1 MPSHSLRTD
10 GFSTD
15 CSGFLSFVANLTHE
29 GYFDR
34 RSHRRVEDRKS
45 ALGIR
50 ARPHAGELSGVRECK
65 SGQTEIEC
73 IVPIPA
79 RTVLADGWHCGLLLI
94 FDNSLNKIVLS
105 FSEKE
110 LDWFEWSKEGE
121 LRRKENHD
129 AFLREQLG
137 PPPCNFSW
145 GRVVSV
151 IDSHDSSARISIRYA

>member
-1 MPSHSLRTD
+1 
-10 GFSTD
+10 
-15 CSGFLSFVANLTHE
+15 
-29 GYFDR
+29 
-34 RSHRRVEDRKS
+34 
-45 ALGIR
+45 
-50 ARPHAGELSGVRECK
+50 
-65 SGQTEIEC
+65 
-73 IVPIPA
+73 
-79 RTVLADGWHCGLLLI
+79 LLLI